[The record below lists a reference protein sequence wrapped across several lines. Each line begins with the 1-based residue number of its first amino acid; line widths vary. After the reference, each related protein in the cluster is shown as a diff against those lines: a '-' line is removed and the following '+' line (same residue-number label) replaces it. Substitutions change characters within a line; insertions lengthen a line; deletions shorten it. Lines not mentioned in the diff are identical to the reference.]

1 MRLAVLVPILTA
13 LLAAPTTAHGEM
25 VATPTGPWQA
35 ALDDK
40 LCRIERSFEAGGQ
53 PHLVILEQT
62 APGPGFGMA
71 LAGASLTGLRGAD
84 PVRLAFDAGGQTL
97 EWRARVEPNSQFG
110 QVAILTGL
118 APIARLDGTPRP
130 FARIDTDILGAMDRI
145 TLAQGDVSVT
155 FATGTLGDAA
165 TVLNE
170 CTAQLLRTWGL
181 DPEPQYRLQRLAFP
195 EEPQP
200 LARQMLKVFRNL
212 DLRSGPFE
220 AVALVDAT
228 GKATG
233 CRVLPGPGYDALDY
247 AACGVMMKARYLPA
261 LDTSGQP
268 VASFWKTRVAYNVL
282 DPQRL
287 RLSMEPGVP

>member
-1 MRLAVLVPILTA
+1 MRLAVLVLSAFA
-13 LLAAPTTAHGEM
+13 LIATPAAAQAEI

-35 ALDDK
+35 ALDGK

-53 PHLVILEQT
+53 PHLVILEQN

-71 LAGASLTGLRGAD
+71 LAGAALTGLKGTE
-84 PVRLAFDAGGQTL
+84 PVRLTFDAGGQTL
-97 EWRARVEPNSQFG
+97 EWRARVQPNSQFG

-118 APIARLDGTPRP
+118 APIARRDGTPRP

-155 FATGTLGDAA
+155 FATGTLGEAA

-200 LARQMLKVFRNL
+200 LARRMLQVIRNL

-233 CRVLPGPGYDALDY
+233 CRVLPGPGYDALDEV
-247 AACGVMMKARYLPA
+247 ACGVMMKAHYLPA

-282 DPQRL
+282 DPERL
-287 RLSMEPGVP
+287 QLSMQPGEP